1 VPGSLWV
8 KQQRIFK
15 RCSTEVPANEPFAGL
30 PGIHLVGGLLVL
42 VLVLVLVLLLL
53 LVVAAAAVAAVVVV
67 NPSI

>member
-1 VPGSLWV
+1 LWV

>member
-1 VPGSLWV
+1 MPGSLWV

-42 VLVLVLVLLLL
+42 VLVLLL
-53 LVVAAAAVAAVVVV
+53 LVVVVVV
-67 NPSI
+67 VVGMVWW